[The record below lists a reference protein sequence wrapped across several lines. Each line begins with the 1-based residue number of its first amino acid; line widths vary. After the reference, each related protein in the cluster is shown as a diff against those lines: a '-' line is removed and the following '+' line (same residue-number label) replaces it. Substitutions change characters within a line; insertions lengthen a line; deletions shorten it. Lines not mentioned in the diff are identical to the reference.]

1 MSRYDF
7 DDDDRYV
14 VIENHS
20 AGAGPFLVGLAVGAG
35 LALLFAPRSGEATR
49 RDIKRRAMRVRRA
62 AEQVASDV
70 ADTVTDS
77 FNDARR
83 KVEEKLDAAR
93 EAVDMKREQVQ
104 RAMEAGRTAARQA
117 REELENRI
125 AETKAAYDA
134 GVTVARNGGG
144 RTLTEDSDA
153 VEG

>member
-20 AGAGPFLVGLAVGAG
+20 AGVGPFLVGLAVGAG
-35 LALLFAPRSGEATR
+35 IALLFAPRSGEATR

-77 FNDARR
+77 FNDARK
-83 KVEEKLDAAR
+83 KVEEKIDAAR
-93 EAVDMKREQVQ
+93 EAVDMKRQQVQ
-104 RAMEAGRTAARQA
+104 RAMEAGRAAAREA
-117 REELENRI
+117 RSELEHRL
-125 AETKAAYDA
+125 AETKAAYNA
-134 GVTVARNGGG
+134 GVAVARNG
-144 RTLTEDSDA
+144 RTLDDPDGA
-153 VEG
+153 EG